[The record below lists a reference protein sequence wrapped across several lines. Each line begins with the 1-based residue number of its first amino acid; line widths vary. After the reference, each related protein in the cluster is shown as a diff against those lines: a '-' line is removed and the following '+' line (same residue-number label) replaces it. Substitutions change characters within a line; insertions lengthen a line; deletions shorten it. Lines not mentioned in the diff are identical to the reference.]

1 MTARQF
7 IASLL
12 VVFVVPLA
20 LLWLVAVA
28 VCR

>member
-7 IASLL
+7 VASLL
-12 VVFVVPLA
+12 VVFVGPLA
-20 LLWLVAVA
+20 LLWLVAVM